1 MITGKGY
8 EVLFDRKSDP
18 QIDLQHGHV
27 SRYRTKTVD
36 AGPMRYI
43 EIYPILRA
51 WEGARQG
58 AQKAPGIISGAEES

>member
-27 SRYRTKTVD
+27 
-36 AGPMRYI
+36 
-43 EIYPILRA
+43 RA
-51 WEGARQG
+51 IG
-58 AQKAPGIISGAEES
+58 QKR